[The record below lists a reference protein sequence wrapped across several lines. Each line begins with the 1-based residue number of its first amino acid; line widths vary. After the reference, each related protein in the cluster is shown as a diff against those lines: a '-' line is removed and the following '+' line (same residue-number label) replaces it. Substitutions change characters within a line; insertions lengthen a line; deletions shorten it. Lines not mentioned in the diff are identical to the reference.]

1 MEHHRHAMETL
12 KKSADGGVLE
22 RRPEELEPMGAVGVT
37 ERCASGDRPREG
49 RRVAV
54 RDGS

>member
-1 MEHHRHAMETL
+1 METL

-54 RDGS
+54 RAGS